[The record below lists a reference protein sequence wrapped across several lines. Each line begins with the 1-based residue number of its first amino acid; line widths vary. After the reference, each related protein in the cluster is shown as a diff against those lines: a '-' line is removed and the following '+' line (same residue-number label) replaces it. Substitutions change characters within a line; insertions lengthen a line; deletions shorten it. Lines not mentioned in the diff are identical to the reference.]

1 MTEAIVP
8 IAMPGI
14 HDRFAPFFDRLVG
27 DAERGRIHVLDA
39 GAGHGAL
46 AKRLHE
52 SGFRVSACDF
62 RPERFRYDQVEC
74 RRADLLD
81 RLPYDDAF
89 FDYVIA
95 VEVMEH
101 LSDHEKFFHEAAR
114 VLKRG
119 GRLVVSTPNILS
131 LKSRLRFLLSGFFYS
146 FKPIDPDRDD
156 GLQHVS
162 SLTPDQFRYI
172 GRRSGL
178 ALETITCDKYQA
190 TSAGLLWLVPAV
202 RVYSRWARIDSR
214 VHNTLDLLLGR
225 ILFLVFRKA

>member
-1 MTEAIVP
+1 MAEDIVP

-14 HDRFAPFFDRLVG
+14 HDRFVPFFDALVG
-27 DAERGRIHVLDA
+27 SGDRGRIAVLDA

-52 SGFRVSACDF
+52 AGFRVSACDF
-62 RPERFRYDQVEC
+62 RPEQFRYDQVEC
-74 RRADLLD
+74 RKADLTD
-81 RLPYDDAF
+81 RLPYDDAS

-101 LSDHEKFFHEAAR
+101 LPDHDRFFHEVGR

-146 FKPIDPDRDD
+146 FKPIEPDRDD

-162 SLTPDQFRYI
+162 SMTPDQFRYV

-178 ALETITCDKYQA
+178 ALETMACDRYQA
-190 TSAGLLWLVPAV
+190 SSAGLLWLVPAV
-202 RVYSRWARIDSR
+202 YVYSRSAGINVR

-225 ILFLVFRKA
+225 ILFLVFRKG